1 MNYRRIV
8 PNSIS
13 GTSLIL
19 GILAIFKS
27 FEGDF
32 FWAPIFII
40 LAVLA
45 DACDGRA
52 ARLLKCQGEFGVQ
65 LDSLCDLGS
74 FGVAPAIM
82 IYQYALTDLVLTGQI
97 IAGLFTFAG
106 AMRLARFNVNASTV
120 HGYFQGMPIPAG
132 ACCLATYVLSGFN
145 FGAMNV
151 AVMTF
156 IIAILLY
163 SEVKFPDCKGKGNPL
178 GPVAV
183 LPLVIALVIGGYL
196 LLQNPQGWPFVLM
209 FIYTL
214 AGVLNFF
221 YRMVVK

>member
-19 GILAIFKS
+19 GIISIFRS

-32 FWAPIFII
+32 FWAPILII

-52 ARLLKCQGEFGVQ
+52 ARFLNCQGEFGVQ

-74 FGVAPAIM
+74 FGVAPAIL
-82 IYQYALTDLVLTGQI
+82 IYQYGMTDLGLIGQI
-97 IAGLFTFAG
+97 IAGLFAFAG
-106 AMRLARFNVNASTV
+106 AMRLARFNVNASEV

-145 FGAMNV
+145 FGVLVV
-151 AVMTF
+151 AAMTF
-156 IIAILLY
+156 GIAVLLY

-178 GPVAV
+178 GPIAII
-183 LPLVIALVIGGYL
+183 PLVIALVVGGYL
-196 LLQNPQGWPFVLM
+196 AKENPQGWPFVLM